1 MQALRT
7 LIRSGVDPKIA
18 QATARL
24 FNSPP
29 GMSAAQKAFTVGG
42 IGAQPT
48 LDDVVCVATARMPVA
63 LDPAGAERVKRASPP
78 PKSFQLEDATALQ
91 AISEQQQAASS
102 KDVPLMSPT
111 HTRAVLVTK
120 LLQLMNGRSGV
131 RLQVAEFI
139 AALLNADI
147 LPQFAWAETDGQQ
160 QEGSKNAGPLVQLG
174 HACYGQPEQ
183 PLASSLAAAGIVPPN
198 LSPSERLV
206 LQGGA
211 AASAGVACLLVQGGK
226 KLLGMTQAGAALSM
240 EAIGMQTK
248 VLDAD
253 LMEAQGYK
261 GAAAVADELRSLLE
275 GSKRVGLMK
284 AGESESLGDAFNAV
298 AQRLGSVAD
307 ALASAYALVRPEV
320 QSEALPPKANR
331 PGNVVAP
338 SLAPALLELGRALV
352 GLAARDALTRAR
364 RVLQSAP
371 AAAEQMEAAFAQVE
385 SSLQSAQQELL
396 SVGSLLLQDPSC
408 SPSLTAARAA
418 DAALRATLAAIALE
432 SLAGVAVLR
441 MLEGPPAPAAPAAD
455 PTPQEA
461 NAGKG
466 ADNKK
471 GGDKKKDKKGAGGV
485 VLGKGTAL
493 VRAFVEGAAAGGPGS
508 VLPVT
513 PAEPPA
519 VASLAAD
526 CLGPQSLAAVTAALD
541 PLHSAVLDQMMVE
554 LRSCVEANQARR
566 KPKVAKGARDF
577 MPDQMAI
584 REAAFNII
592 TSVFKR
598 HGAVSI
604 DTPVFE
610 LRETLMGKYGED
622 SKLIYDLAD
631 QGGELLS
638 LRYDLTVPF
647 ARYVAVNSVGNIKR
661 YHIGKVYRRDQPQM
675 TRGRFREFFQCDFDV
690 AGAYATMVADSEVVK
705 VLVEILQDL
714 QLGEFEI
721 KLNHRKLLD
730 SMMEIAGVP
739 PQKFRAICSAI
750 DKLDKEPWEAVR
762 SEMIEEK
769 GLPAAVADRIGDF
782 VVLRGEPMALLDK
795 LSSPEHPFT
804 QHPASR
810 DAMEELRLLFKYLTA
825 MNALR
830 PVVLDLSLARGLD
843 YYTGVIYEATL
854 KGGNVGSIAAGGRYD
869 TLVGM
874 FSSKDVP
881 AVGVSI
887 GIERVFAIMEAKV
900 RERAAA
906 QGQPVRAT
914 ETEVLVASIG
924 NDMQMKRMEV
934 ANMLWEAGVKAEFGF
949 KPNPKMGD
957 QLNYALE
964 QAIPFIVL
972 FGDEELSAG
981 CVKVKDMGEK
991 TEDKVPLQ
999 DLTSDLNRRLQIR
1012 RAHSGL
1018 LPPK

>member
-1 MQALRT
+1 MQE
-7 LIRSGVDPKIA
+7 
-18 QATARL
+18 
-24 FNSPP
+24 
-29 GMSAAQKAFTVGG
+29 
-42 IGAQPT
+42 
-48 LDDVVCVATARMPVA
+48 DDF
-63 LDPAGAERVKRASPP
+63 S
-78 PKSFQLEDATALQ
+78 
-91 AISEQQQAASS
+91 
-102 KDVPLMSPT
+102 
-111 HTRAVLVTK
+111 
-120 LLQLMNGRSGV
+120 
-131 RLQVAEFI
+131 
-139 AALLNADI
+139 
-147 LPQFAWAETDGQQ
+147 
-160 QEGSKNAGPLVQLG
+160 
-174 HACYGQPEQ
+174 
-183 PLASSLAAAGIVPPN
+183 
-198 LSPSERLV
+198 
-206 LQGGA
+206 
-211 AASAGVACLLVQGGK
+211 
-226 KLLGMTQAGAALSM
+226 
-240 EAIGMQTK
+240 
-248 VLDAD
+248 
-253 LMEAQGYK
+253 
-261 GAAAVADELRSLLE
+261 
-275 GSKRVGLMK
+275 
-284 AGESESLGDAFNAV
+284 
-298 AQRLGSVAD
+298 
-307 ALASAYALVRPEV
+307 
-320 QSEALPPKANR
+320 
-331 PGNVVAP
+331 
-338 SLAPALLELGRALV
+338 
-352 GLAARDALTRAR
+352 
-364 RVLQSAP
+364 
-371 AAAEQMEAAFAQVE
+371 QVE
-385 SSLQSAQQELL
+385 ASLSCARNELL
-396 SVGSLLLQDPSC
+396 TVGSLLLNEPSC
-408 SPSLTAARAA
+408 CPSLAAARAA
-418 DAALRATLAAIALE
+418 DAAFRAALEAVALE

-441 MLEGPPAPAAPAAD
+441 MVEGPPASAAPTAGSI
-455 PTPQEA
+455 PQEA
-461 NAGKG
+461 DGSKG

-519 VASLAAD
+519 AASLAAG
-526 CLGPQSLAAVTAALD
+526 CLGPQALAAVTAALD
-541 PLHSAVLDQMMVE
+541 PLHSAALDQVMVE

-622 SKLIYDLAD
+622 SKLIYDLA
-631 QGGELLS
+631 GGELLS

-769 GLPAAVADRIGDF
+769 GLPDAVADSIGDF

-795 LSSPEHPFT
+795 LSSPDHPFT

-810 DAMEELRLLFKYLTA
+810 EAMEELRLLFKYLTA
-825 MNALR
+825 MNALG

-924 NDMQMKRMEV
+924 NDMQVKRMEV
-934 ANMLWEAGVKAEFGF
+934 ANMLWGAGVNAEFGF

-972 FGDEELSAG
+972 FGDEELNAG

-999 DLTSDLNRRLQIR
+999 NLTSDLNRRLQIR
-1012 RAHSGL
+1012 RAQSGL
-1018 LPPK
+1018 LPPKQEC